1 MKIANTTTNHTQ
13 QVNQMDTGIILNP
26 ERRTAMVES
35 DAWND
40 KLITDY
46 LQEAVSNTPD
56 RAAIVGYQV
65 TDDTRT
71 ALTYQELNN
80 TVTRM
85 AAGLASIGI
94 EKGDVVACQLPN
106 WWQTT
111 ALHLACIRIGAI
123 LNPLMPIF
131 RERELRFMLSHGEAK
146 LLVIPKVFRS
156 FDYEAMVDGIR
167 SELPDLET
175 LLVIGGDGDRSFEQR
190 LLNTAWE
197 EQVDTGALF
206 RERQIN
212 ADDVIQILYT
222 SGTTG
227 QPKGVMH
234 TSNTLF
240 SNVRPYADRLHLGA
254 DDVVL
259 MASPVAHQ
267 TGFLYGVM
275 MPIYLGTT
283 VVLQD
288 IWDADYVCKV
298 IATEKPA
305 FTMASTPFLADLV
318 KTAPRHEGKL
328 DSLRIF
334 VSAGA
339 PIPSAVVEQ
348 ASQTLKAKIVSAW
361 GMTENGAVT
370 MTCPEDPAERAS
382 QSDGKPLPWMD
393 VKVTD
398 FNGND
403 LPAGE
408 EGDLRVRGASL
419 FVGYLKRPELYGVD
433 ADGWFSTGDL
443 AHMDKNGYIRIT
455 GRTKDVVIRGGENI
469 PVVEVENL
477 LYKFPGL
484 ADVALVGFP
493 DERLGERLCAYVTLN
508 ENATSVTLDEVKD
521 YLTSQQLSK
530 SYLPEYL
537 EVIEAMPRTAS
548 GKIQKFKLREQA
560 KNLRLEPTKRN

>member
-1 MKIANTTTNHTQ
+1 
-13 QVNQMDTGIILNP
+13 MDTGITLNP
-26 ERRTAMVES
+26 ERRAAMVES
-35 DAWND
+35 GAWND
-40 KLITDY
+40 LLITDY
-46 LQEAVSNTPD
+46 LDQAVANSPD

-65 TDDTRT
+65 TGDTRT
-71 ALTYQELNN
+71 ALTYRELNT

-85 AAGLASIGI
+85 AAGLAGLGIG
-94 EKGDVVACQLPN
+94 KGDVVACQLPN

-111 ALHLACIRIGAI
+111 ALHLACMRIGAI

-131 RERELRFMLSHGEAK
+131 RERELRFMLGHGEAR
-146 LLVIPKVFRS
+146 LLVVPKVFRN

-167 SELPDLET
+167 PELPRLET
-175 LLVIGGDGDRSFEQR
+175 LLVIGGEGERSFERR
-190 LLNTAWE
+190 LLETPWE
-197 EQVDTGALF
+197 EQTDTEALF
-206 RERQIN
+206 AERKPGP
-212 ADDVIQILYT
+212 DEVIQILYT

-227 QPKGVMH
+227 EPKGVMH
-234 TSNTLF
+234 SSNTLF
-240 SNVRPYADRLHLGA
+240 SNVRPYADRLHLTA
-254 DDVVL
+254 DDKVL

-267 TGFLYGVM
+267 TGFLYGIM

-283 VVLQD
+283 AILQD
-288 IWDADYVCKV
+288 IWDADFVCKV
-298 IATEKPA
+298 IAAEQTA

-318 KTAPRHEGKL
+318 KTAPKHQGDL

-348 ASQTLKAKIVSAW
+348 ASKTLKAKIVSAW

-370 MTCPEDPAERAS
+370 MTCPEDPADRAS
-382 QSDGKPLPWMD
+382 QSDGKALPYMELRI
-393 VKVTD
+393 TD
-398 FNGND
+398 FKGND

-408 EGDLRVRGASL
+408 EGNLLVRGASL

-433 ADGWFSTGDL
+433 DDGWFSTGDL
-443 AHMDKNGYIRIT
+443 ARMEKDGYIRIT

-477 LYKFPGL
+477 LYKFPGIV
-484 ADVALVGFP
+484 DVALVGCP
-493 DERLGERLCAYVTLN
+493 DERLGERLCAYVTLD
-508 ENATSVTLDEVKD
+508 ENATDLTLDELKS
-521 YLTSQQLSK
+521 YLTKQQLSK

-560 KNLRLEPTKRN
+560 KEVRLEPAKRA

>member
-1 MKIANTTTNHTQ
+1 ME
-13 QVNQMDTGIILNP
+13 TGITP
-26 ERRTAMVES
+26 QSERRSAMIQNG
-35 DAWND
+35 AWND

-46 LQEAVSNTPD
+46 LDEAVARTPD
-56 RAAIVGYQV
+56 RKAIVGYQV
-65 TDDTRT
+65 TGDTRT
-71 ALTYQELNN
+71 ALTYQELNDA
-80 TVTRM
+80 VARM
-85 AAGLASIGI
+85 AAGLAAMGI

-111 ALHLACIRIGAI
+111 ALHLACMRIGAI
-123 LNPLMPIF
+123 LSPLMPIF
-131 RERELRFMLSHGEAK
+131 RERELRFMLGHGEAR
-146 LLVIPKVFRS
+146 LLVTPKIFRN

-167 SELPDLET
+167 SDLPKLET
-175 LLVIGGDGDRSFEQR
+175 LLVIGGEGDRSFEQR
-190 LLNTAWE
+190 LLDTPWE
-197 EQVDTGALF
+197 EKTDTAALF
-206 RERQIN
+206 AERKPG
-212 ADDVIQILYT
+212 ADEVVQILYT

-227 QPKGVMH
+227 EPKGVMH

-240 SNVRPYADRLHLGA
+240 SNVRPYAERLHLTS
-254 DDVVL
+254 DDKIL
-259 MASPVAHQ
+259 MASPLAHQ

-275 MPIYLGTT
+275 MPVYLGTT
-283 VVLQD
+283 AILQD

-298 IATEKPA
+298 IAAEKPA

-318 KTAPRHEGKL
+318 KTAPKHEGEL

-339 PIPSAVVEQ
+339 PIPTAVVEQ
-348 ASQTLKAKIVSAW
+348 ASNTLQAKILSAW

-382 QSDGKPLPWMD
+382 QSDGKVLPWMEI
-393 VKVTD
+393 KVTD
-398 FNGND
+398 FKGNAV
-403 LPAGE
+403 PVGE
-408 EGDLRVRGASL
+408 EGNLLVRGASL

-433 ADGWFSTGDL
+433 QEGWFSTGDL
-443 AHMDKNGYIRIT
+443 ARMDKDGYIRIT

-477 LYKFPGL
+477 LYKYPGIV
-484 ADVALVGFP
+484 DVALVGCP
-493 DERLGERLCAYVTLN
+493 DERLGERVCAYVTLD
-508 ENATSVTLDEVKD
+508 ENATDLSLDDVKN
-521 YLTSQQLSK
+521 YLIEEKLSK

-560 KNLRLEPTKRN
+560 KKVRLDPAKRS

>member
-1 MKIANTTTNHTQ
+1 
-13 QVNQMDTGIILNP
+13 MDTGITLNP
-26 ERRTAMVES
+26 ERRAAMLES
-35 DAWND
+35 GAWND
-40 KLITDY
+40 QLITDY
-46 LQEAVSNTPD
+46 LDQAVASSPE
-56 RAAIVGYQV
+56 REAIVGYQV
-65 TDDTRT
+65 TGDTRT
-71 ALTYQELNN
+71 ALSYRELNDK
-80 TVTRM
+80 VTRM
-85 AAGLASIGI
+85 AAGLAGLGIG
-94 EKGDVVACQLPN
+94 KGDVVACQLPN

-111 ALHLACIRIGAI
+111 ALHLACMRIGAI

-131 RERELRFMLSHGEAK
+131 RERELRFMLGHGEAR
-146 LLVIPKVFRS
+146 LLVIPKVFRN
-156 FDYEAMVDGIR
+156 FDYEAMVEGIR
-167 SELPDLET
+167 SELPTLET
-175 LLVIGGDGDRSFEQR
+175 VLVIGGEGERSFEQR
-190 LLNTAWE
+190 LLDTPWE
-197 EQVDTGALF
+197 EQTDTEALF
-206 RERQIN
+206 AERKPGP
-212 ADDVIQILYT
+212 DEVIQILYT

-227 QPKGVMH
+227 EPKGVMH

-240 SNVRPYADRLHLGA
+240 SNVRPYADRLHLSS
-254 DDVVL
+254 DDILL

-275 MPIYLGTT
+275 MPVYLGTT

-288 IWDADYVCKV
+288 IWDADFVCKV
-298 IATEKPA
+298 IAAEKPA

-318 KTAPRHEGKL
+318 KTAPKHEGEL

-339 PIPSAVVEQ
+339 PIPTAVVEQ
-348 ASQTLKAKIVSAW
+348 ASKTLKAKIVSAW

-382 QSDGKPLPWMD
+382 QSDGKALPYMELRIS
-393 VKVTD
+393 D
-398 FNGND
+398 FKGNE

-408 EGDLRVRGASL
+408 EGNLLVRGASL

-433 ADGWFSTGDL
+433 DDGWFATGDL
-443 AHMDKNGYIRIT
+443 ARMDKDGYIRIT

-477 LYKFPGL
+477 LYKFPGI
-484 ADVALVGFP
+484 ADVALVGCP
-493 DERLGERLCAYVTLN
+493 DERLGERLCAYVTLD
-508 ENATSVTLDEVKD
+508 ENATDLTLDELKS
-521 YLTSQQLSK
+521 YLIKQQLSK

-560 KNLRLEPTKRN
+560 KEVRLEPAKRA